1 MKEVGEEE
9 AAPPTINGAHMMM
22 TTMMMPI
29 SKKQQQQQ
37 QQSNT
42 LKDIVLPLPTS
53 TFAFVR
59 RIAFCIIDRIHVI
72 VPLAPWFV
80 VFVEVDDD
88 GNAVLGGSS
97 YGDDY
102 AGDYDDDIDFV
113 RIDIPMGQ

>member
-1 MKEVGEEE
+1 
-9 AAPPTINGAHMMM
+9 
-22 TTMMMPI
+22 MMMPI
-29 SKKQQQQQ
+29 SKKQQQR
-37 QQSNT
+37 SNT
-42 LKDIVLPLPTS
+42 LKNIVLPLPTS

-59 RIAFCIIDRIHVI
+59 RIAVCIIDRTHVI

-80 VFVEVDDD
+80 VFVFVEVDDD

-97 YGDDY
+97 YGDNY